1 MTPDRIRLDPCAAC
15 GTAFPADEGR
25 CPDCGAYRP
34 GHRPPPPGGR
44 HPTPPGGPPT
54 RSQGPQ
60 GAEGLEDLFA
70 AFGPM
75 FGGQA
80 GQPVSR
86 RAAWGPMA
94 RLFLGR
100 NMGCLVWALAL
111 FFGIPLAIGAL
122 AGDALGGIA
131 VMLLAVGIA
140 GLALTGWLVWLVKP
154 TRRK

>member
-1 MTPDRIRLDPCAAC
+1 MSPDRIRLDPCAGC

-44 HPTPPGGPPT
+44 HPATPASRPGPAGPE
-54 RSQGPQ
+54 GV
-60 GAEGLEDLFA
+60 EGLEDLFA

-80 GQPVSR
+80 QQPVSK

-94 RLFLGR
+94 RMVLGR
-100 NMGCLVWALAL
+100 NLGCLVWALAI

-122 AGDALGGIA
+122 AGDALGGLA

-140 GLALTGWLVWLVKP
+140 GLGLTGWLIWLVKP
-154 TRRK
+154 RRRT